1 MTSLDGVNGRSI
13 QTLLRREN
21 DSKQSD
27 EFQASPSAGSVIW
40 GVLSDFVSETQEELQ
55 KRAKSENFHHNG
67 WVLAHKYQSDHQF
80 VEFNPHLD
88 NRMLF

>member
-1 MTSLDGVNGRSI
+1 M
-13 QTLLRREN
+13 
-21 DSKQSD
+21 
-27 EFQASPSAGSVIW
+27 
-40 GVLSDFVSETQEELQ
+40 SETQEELQ

-88 NRMLF
+88 NRMLFYIFIKLGRDRGRGLRKPVRNASGLHALTSCGYVWSKSIDGNDKRV

>member
-1 MTSLDGVNGRSI
+1 M
-13 QTLLRREN
+13 
-21 DSKQSD
+21 
-27 EFQASPSAGSVIW
+27 
-40 GVLSDFVSETQEELQ
+40 SETKEELQ

>member
-1 MTSLDGVNGRSI
+1 M
-13 QTLLRREN
+13 
-21 DSKQSD
+21 
-27 EFQASPSAGSVIW
+27 
-40 GVLSDFVSETQEELQ
+40 SETKEELQ

-80 VEFNPHLD
+80 VEFYPHFD